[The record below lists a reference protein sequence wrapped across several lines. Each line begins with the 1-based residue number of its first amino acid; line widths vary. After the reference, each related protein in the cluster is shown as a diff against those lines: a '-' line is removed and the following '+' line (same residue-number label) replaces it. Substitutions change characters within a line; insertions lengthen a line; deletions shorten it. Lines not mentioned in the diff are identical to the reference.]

1 MELEALLKTQ
11 LIPQRYAHSLAVAEL
26 AAAQAP
32 RIEVEPELAWQA
44 GLLHDCA
51 HDLPGRVL
59 LRKSEEF
66 GILIG
71 SMERKLPFLLHGP
84 VGAELA
90 KRNYGIDDPQILDAI
105 CYHTTGKPG
114 MSRLARLISLADY
127 LEPGRTFPGVERLR
141 RLARED
147 LDLALLSALDGTIKY
162 LLDSEK
168 LVHPQT
174 ILTRNWLL
182 ELSKEVHA

>member
-1 MELEALLKTQ
+1 MELEVLLKTK
-11 LIPQRYAHSLAVAEL
+11 LTAKRYAHSLAVAKL
-26 AAAQAP
+26 AQSLAP
-32 RIEVEPELAWQA
+32 RAGVEPQQAWQA

-51 HDLPGRVL
+51 HDLSPEVL
-59 LRKSEEF
+59 LRKCEEF
-66 GILIG
+66 GILVG

-90 KRNYGIDDPQILDAI
+90 RRDYGVGDPQILDAI
-105 CYHTTGKPG
+105 CFHTTGKPG

-141 RLARED
+141 TIAGKN
-147 LDLALLSALDGTIKY
+147 LDLALLAAYDSTIGH
-162 LLDSEK
+162 LLASRK

-182 ELSKEVHA
+182 ELSKEVSG

>member
-1 MELEALLKTQ
+1 MQLETQ
-11 LIPQRYAHSLAVAEL
+11 LKAQLTPHRYKHSLSVAQL
-26 AAAQAP
+26 AAAWAP
-32 RIEVEPELAWQA
+32 RMKLEPKRVWIA

-51 HDLPGRVL
+51 HDLPGSVL
-59 LRKSEEF
+59 LQKSEEF

-182 ELSKEVHA
+182 ELLKEVHA